1 MNGGE
6 FIFKSR
12 REFMPEIKNA
22 KLKEIYTTMVRIR
35 AFEERAIAEYRKG
48 LPGFIHSSIG
58 QEVMPAAV
66 CAFLREDDYVLSTH
80 RGHGDIIAKG
90 ARFDRMMAELFAK
103 ETGYCKGK
111 GGSMHIAAVDLNIL
125 GATGIVGDGIPISCG
140 VALACKMQ
148 KLDRVTV
155 VFFGDGATCSG
166 AFHEGLGIAAI
177 WDLPVVFVCQNNLF
191 QQSTPI
197 KDYTKLEDLSDRAK
211 AYGIPGVNVGDGN
224 DPVAV
229 AEAARE
235 SIEKARAGGGPTFIV
250 GTTYRYYGHHMGDP
264 GTSYRTKEE
273 VEEHRK
279 QDPIE
284 RFQNKL
290 LQEKILTKAD
300 VEEIQAATMREL
312 DEAVK
317 FATESPEPK
326 VEEALKDIFYTAR

>member
-1 MNGGE
+1 MA
-6 FIFKSR
+6 
-12 REFMPEIKNA
+12 EIEND
-22 KLKEIYTTMVRIR
+22 KLREIYTTMVRIR
-35 AFEERAIAEYRKG
+35 AFEERAITEYRKG

-58 QEVMPAAV
+58 QEVMPSAV
-66 CAFLREDDYVLSTH
+66 CAFLREEDYVLSTH

-90 ARFDRMMAELFAK
+90 ARFDKMMAELFAK

-111 GGSMHIAAVDLNIL
+111 GGSMHIAAVDRNIL
-125 GATGIVGDGIPISCG
+125 GATGIVGDGIPIACG
-140 VALACKMQ
+140 VALGCKMR
-148 KLDRVTV
+148 KLDRVVV

-211 AYGIPGVNVGDGN
+211 AYGIPGINVGDGN

-229 AEAARE
+229 AEVAMKAIENARNG
-235 SIEKARAGGGPTFIV
+235 KGPTFIV
-250 GTTYRYYGHHMGDP
+250 GTTYRFYGHHMGDP
-264 GTSYRTKEE
+264 GTTYRTKEE

-284 RFQNKL
+284 RFRSKL
-290 LQEKILTKAD
+290 LQEKILTESD
-300 VEEIQAATMREL
+300 IDGIQAATAQEL

-326 VEEALKDIFYTAR
+326 LEEALKDIYYTAG